1 MSKIRLATKI
11 NGTTSLIF
19 LDVGCGD
26 GTYELLLEKDFDYL
40 IGLDLTLSNLQM
52 AKAHIK
58 NERKVDF
65 VLADAKNLP
74 LGDLSADVVLCSE
87 VLEHLDDPL
96 KALLE
101 LSRIF
106 RNNLLLTVPVLSL
119 VRSVAKTLHY
129 NRKLE
134 ELETNVGHVSM
145 YNSQWWMR
153 TICEV
158 IEERRNKCHMK
169 VNHFYVSAE
178 PFTSIFTHLKNNA
191 FLRVINKMLN
201 ILERMLSRPMFAN
214 HLIIT
219 INCDRI

>member
-1 MSKIRLATKI
+1 
-11 NGTTSLIF
+11 LIF

-58 NERKVDF
+58 NKRKVDF

-134 ELETNVGHVSM
+134 EIETNVGHVSM
-145 YNSQWWMR
+145 HNSQWWAR
-153 TICEV
+153 TICKV

-191 FLRVINKMLN
+191 LLRVINKMLN